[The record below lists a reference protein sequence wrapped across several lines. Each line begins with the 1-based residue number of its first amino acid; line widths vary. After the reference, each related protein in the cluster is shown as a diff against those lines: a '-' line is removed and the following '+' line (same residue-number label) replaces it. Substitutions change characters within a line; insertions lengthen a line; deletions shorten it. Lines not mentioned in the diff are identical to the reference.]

1 MKSKKLPRLADFL
14 SDAREKAGL
23 TQKQVADHFQYKTAQ
38 FISEWE
44 RGVRSP
50 PGSVL
55 REIVD
60 LYGISLHRFYDVIMD
75 EQIRALEKEL
85 KKDLF
90 G

>member
-1 MKSKKLPRLADFL
+1 MKSKKLPRLSDFL
-14 SDAREKAGL
+14 RESREAANL
-23 TQKQVADHFQYKTAQ
+23 TQREVALRLHYKTAQ
-38 FISEWE
+38 FVSEWE

-55 REIVD
+55 RTLVD
-60 LYGISLHRFYDVIMD
+60 LYGISLHRFYDIIME
-75 EQIRALEKEL
+75 EQIRTLEKEL